1 MFHPHE
7 LLARLSRLVH
17 RSRPENDEANEES
30 STPSRLDPHVLL
42 TRLSTLWSRPQAR
55 LDADK
60 EIGPHPTTPLG
71 SRPDAF
77 ISRLSS
83 LFRSQ
88 PHANEEVE
96 LSECSRRPHVV
107 EVATMRD
114 REVLFVAPQQQPDR
128 PHHQSAGIV
137 TPGARPVH
145 SRPIRLLGHLG
156 LFLCCVCNHQHA
168 NGNAQSTRQEE
179 GQSHGQVQGQASSPQ
194 TRKQG
199 QSQVQVQVQ
208 AQASSSH
215 TQPPAASTSA
225 TPPTLDTRTTALG
238 AARP

>member
-1 MFHPHE
+1 MEADVHSPPTGGARPLRPHSSARAFLARLSSHLHHSRPDNAEANDLPQPSRLSMFHPRE
-7 LLARLSRLVH
+7 LLARLSPLVH
-17 RSRPENDEANEES
+17 RSRPENDEANEGS

-60 EIGPHPTTPLG
+60 QIGPHPTTPLG
-71 SRPDAF
+71 SRPDAL
-77 ISRLSS
+77 ISRLPS

-88 PHANEEVE
+88 PRANEEME

-128 PHHQSAGIV
+128 PHHQSASIV

-145 SRPIRLLGHLG
+145 PRPIQLLGHLG

-168 NGNAQSTRQEE
+168 DDNAQST
-179 GQSHGQVQGQASSPQ
+179 
-194 TRKQG
+194 
-199 QSQVQVQVQ
+199 
-208 AQASSSH
+208 
-215 TQPPAASTSA
+215 
-225 TPPTLDTRTTALG
+225 
-238 AARP
+238 